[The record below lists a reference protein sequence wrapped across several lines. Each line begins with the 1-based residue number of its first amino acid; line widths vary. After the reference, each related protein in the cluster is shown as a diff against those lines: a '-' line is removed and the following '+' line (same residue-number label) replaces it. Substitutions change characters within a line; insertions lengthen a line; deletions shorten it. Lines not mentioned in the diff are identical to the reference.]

1 MQYCNYWPR
10 TKCVTD
16 FKMKIFSYGECISM
30 SIDVFLLRW
39 VNHIHIVCLKF
50 IVPMII
56 RLSSLFSIVC
66 NADCVSSDYTCRIL
80 LANRVDIFDLSDIDL
95 DYVLAVCSVNTGYI
109 KYDITYSFLISSFD
123 TCLSLFC
130 LHLF

>member
-80 LANRVDIFDLSDIDL
+80 LANRVDIFDLSYIDL
-95 DYVLAVCSVNTGYI
+95 DYVLVALYRFCVLWI
-109 KYDITYSFLISSFD
+109 QDISNMILIIVFWYL
-123 TCLSLFC
+123 LSIRA
-130 LHLF
+130 

>member
-66 NADCVSSDYTCRIL
+66 NADCVSSDYTCRMS
-80 LANRVDIFDLSDIDL
+80 LANRVDIFDLSYIDL
-95 DYVLAVCSVNTGYI
+95 DYVLVALYRFCVLWI
-109 KYDITYSFLISSFD
+109 QDISNMILLIVFWYL
-123 TCLSLFC
+123 LSIRA
-130 LHLF
+130 

>member
-1 MQYCNYWPR
+1 MQYCNDWPR

-16 FKMKIFSYGECISM
+16 WKIKIFSYGECISM

-39 VNHIHIVCLKF
+39 VNPIHIVCLKF

-66 NADCVSSDYTCRIL
+66 NADCVSSDYTCRIP
-80 LANRVDIFDLSDIDL
+80 LANRVDIFDLSYIDL
-95 DYVLAVCSVNTGYI
+95 DYVLVVLYRFCVLWI
-109 KYDITYSFLISSFD
+109 QDISNMILLIVFWYL
-123 TCLSLFC
+123 LSIRA
-130 LHLF
+130 